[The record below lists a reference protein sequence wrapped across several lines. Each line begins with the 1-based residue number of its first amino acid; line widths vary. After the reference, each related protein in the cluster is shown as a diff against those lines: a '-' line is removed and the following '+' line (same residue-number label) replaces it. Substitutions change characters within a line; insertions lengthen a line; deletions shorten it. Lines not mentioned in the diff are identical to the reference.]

1 MKAPHLVRPQLA
13 VAWLVFV
20 TALVWCPGAKPVF
33 AQEPHSA
40 SLRASPTPD
49 AAVEEADASPT
60 PKSGVRDPE
69 EAGTPAPSASATPD
83 AAVAEADAPPTPE
96 SATGSR
102 NPEGQDE
109 VTETPGLWTSPDG
122 EADETCH
129 PGEPKLKRRC
139 RSRVERYR
147 YWLGEKLNN
156 THRMTDSGDLAIS
169 VRASCHALT
178 YQCSRWANVGYRNED
193 HRFTVLNCTV
203 VEHVDRINQEIAPVP
218 GSSSKAHR
226 PIATFYTAIAA
237 GI

>member
-1 MKAPHLVRPQLA
+1 MKAPRSRPPTARRGLA
-13 VAWLVFV
+13 R
-20 TALVWCPGAKPVF
+20 
-33 AQEPHSA
+33 
-40 SLRASPTPD
+40 LRD
-49 AAVEEADASPT
+49 C
-60 PKSGVRDPE
+60 G
-69 EAGTPAPSASATPD
+69 
-83 AAVAEADAPPTPE
+83 EADAPPTPE

-102 NPEGQDE
+102 NPKGEDE

-139 RSRVERYR
+139 SLVLACPSWSPERFVATAWYRVKKNGEKFGLFRVTRRRSRVERYR

-203 VEHVDRINQEIAPVP
+203 VEHVDRSNQEIAPP

-226 PIATFYTAIAA
+226 PAASFYTAIAA
-237 GI
+237 ESGFFFT